1 MYVCVPGTYMYLYLC
16 MCTVLVCTTRV
27 RYVNSKPNCFNDKID
42 TRLLHCYCE
51 TFRFLLFI
59 LQEDFITCMLF
70 IYYEETFI
78 FLIFFFQINL
88 PSVFFAVENCVT
100 PSLVVLMYGTTVQR
114 YNGTMVQWYN
124 GTLG

>member
-1 MYVCVPGTYMYLYLC
+1 
-16 MCTVLVCTTRV
+16 
-27 RYVNSKPNCFNDKID
+27 
-42 TRLLHCYCE
+42 
-51 TFRFLLFI
+51 
-59 LQEDFITCMLF
+59 MLF
-70 IYYEETFI
+70 NMKTFI

-114 YNGTMVQWYN
+114 YNGYNGYNGTMVTMVQWYN